1 VVPPSPLPLLRL
13 RGEVQPEAG
22 PLLMNSKNAPGHLP
36 RVSLG
41 GLPALASIAQRV
53 GRLLVLLGAPG
64 IGKTAIAQTIARSLG
79 IPADRVSV
87 ANFSGAS
94 PTEVLGFAVPGAPG
108 EDLEWAAPA
117 ALPTRNRIGD
127 APYVYVCD
135 EYFDWDPAIQSLWR
149 GGISP
154 DGVPRIGPH
163 ELGHGILFVLTG
175 NRAQDG
181 SKTSKT
187 PSGPIVNRSLMV
199 EVVPRADEWVEWARS
214 EGLSGPV
221 VDWIGYLSTEQVDG
235 YFAPPV
241 PQPWQGQPFP
251 SPRAWEAVARA
262 FNVAPDPATFRT
274 AAWALVGQDAGDT
287 VAVFAEKVYEW
298 AGRVGAIRAG
308 SETLPLN
315 PIDQS
320 ATLSAATRVAIRES
334 EADPAA
340 HVAGGHLDWF
350 VDRFLGPA
358 SPERAAA
365 GYRAALAA
373 GIPLARHPRCEHLA
387 RL

>member
-1 VVPPSPLPLLRL
+1 
-13 RGEVQPEAG
+13 
-22 PLLMNSKNAPGHLP
+22 MNTKNAPGHLP

-41 GLPALASIAQRV
+41 GLPALASIAQTV
-53 GRLLVLLGAPG
+53 GRLLVLLGGPG
-64 IGKTAIAQTIARSLG
+64 IGKTAIAQTIARALG
-79 IPADRVSV
+79 IPRDRVSV
-87 ANFSGAS
+87 LNYNGAS
-94 PTEVLGFAVPGAPG
+94 PTEVFGFAVPGEPG
-108 EDLEWAAPA
+108 ADLEWAAPSI
-117 ALPTRNRIGD
+117 LPTRHRIGD
-127 APYVYVCD
+127 APYLVVLD
-135 EYFDWDPAIQSLWR
+135 EFADWEPAIQSLWR
-149 GGISP
+149 GAIAP
-154 DGVPRIGPH
+154 DGVPRVGPH
-163 ELGHGILFVLTG
+163 ELGHGVFFILTG

-181 SKTSKT
+181 SRTSKT
-187 PSGPIVNRSLMV
+187 
-199 EVVPRADEWVEWARS
+199 
-214 EGLSGPV
+214 LSGPV

-262 FNVAPDPATFRT
+262 YNVAPDPATFRT
-274 AAWALVGQDAGDT
+274 AALALVGQDAGDT
-287 VAVFAEKVYEW
+287 VSVFAEKVYEW

-308 SETLPLN
+308 SETLPIH

>member
-1 VVPPSPLPLLRL
+1 
-13 RGEVQPEAG
+13 
-22 PLLMNSKNAPGHLP
+22 MNTKNAPGHLP

-41 GLPALASIAQRV
+41 GLPALASIAQTV
-53 GRLLVLLGAPG
+53 GRLLVLLGGPG
-64 IGKTAIAQTIARSLG
+64 IGKTAIAQTIARALG
-79 IPADRVSV
+79 IPRDRVSV
-87 ANFSGAS
+87 LNYNGAS
-94 PTEVLGFAVPGAPG
+94 PTEVFGFAVPGEPG
-108 EDLEWAAPA
+108 ADLEWAAPSI
-117 ALPTRNRIGD
+117 LPTRHRIGD
-127 APYVYVCD
+127 APYLVVLD
-135 EYFDWDPAIQSLWR
+135 EFADWEPAIQSLWR
-149 GGISP
+149 GAIAP
-154 DGVPRIGPH
+154 DGVPRVGPH
-163 ELGHGILFVLTG
+163 ELGHGVFFILTG

-181 SKTSKT
+181 SRTSKT
-187 PSGPIVNRSLMV
+187 LSGPVVNRSLV
-199 EVVPRADEWVEWARS
+199 AEVVPRSDEWVEWARS

-262 FNVAPDPATFRT
+262 YNVAPDPATFRT
-274 AAWALVGQDAGDT
+274 AALALVGQDAGDT
-287 VAVFAEKVYEW
+287 VSVFAEKVYEW

-308 SETLPLN
+308 SETLPIH